1 MNASNKI
8 QWMVRLTAGVAVMAL
23 TTGCHHEQAGIVHG
37 EQFQNEHAERALY
50 EFNDRQAAN
59 AARLDGTL
67 RDYHFDAARLNS
79 LGESRLE
86 LMLYRRE
93 STGAL
98 VVYLDLL
105 ADDTN
110 TPKRQSVVLAYL
122 KDRGFSDD
130 QIEFR
135 SGPNPNWNSPVAPL
149 LAAQAAAAGG
159 SATGGAA
166 PAGAAPTS
174 GTGSMYAK

>member
-79 LGESRLE
+79 LGESRLD

-93 STGAL
+93 GTGAL
-98 VVYLDLL
+98 VVYLDLP
-105 ADDTN
+105 ADDAN
-110 TPKRQSVVLAYL
+110 TSKRQSVVLAYV
-122 KDRGFSDD
+122 KDRGLNDD
-130 QIEFR
+130 QIEFK

-149 LAAQAAAAGG
+149 LAAQAAGGASGGGASQAGG
-159 SATGGAA
+159 
-166 PAGAAPTS
+166 APTTP

>member
-8 QWMVRLTAGVAVMAL
+8 QWMIRLTAGVAVMAL
-23 TTGCHHEQAGIVHG
+23 TTGCHHDQAGIVHG

-79 LGESRLE
+79 LGEDRLD

-110 TPKRQSVVLAYL
+110 TAKRQSVVLAYL
-122 KDRGFSDD
+122 KDRGLSDD
-130 QIEFR
+130 QIEFK

-149 LAAQAAAAGG
+149 LAAQAAGAAAGG
-159 SATGGAA
+159 TA
-166 PAGAAPTS
+166 PAAGGAPTS